1 MVMAKSAEK
10 LWADALEQEKV
21 GELEDAKS
29 LAYEITKIDPDHSD
43 AWFMISR
50 LSLPPVKRGKTEEP
64 SLAQAAT
71 ALSALRHVVRIDSER
86 RDAWILGGA
95 LLVDHLGMM
104 EESLEWWEGRR
115 KVVPKE
121 VTPLVEQIGVLIR
134 LGNYE
139 EAGVLLETLF
149 SPEMEDPDNRQLF
162 RMDSVRKMVANA
174 SNMEKDEVFRP
185 QNPKHK
191 RWEIIDRMKT
201 RKPLSETFFLLTFVA
216 PIVFLLGTF
225 SMTLLGNLGRLGLLI
240 VFLIILFLFWGI
252 SRLSSGLLQKLNRHS
267 MDLERALDV
276 EASSGKLCIPDE
288 IRGSKLYNSV
298 LEKRTRAFQERI
310 GKIVEIDERLNQ
322 KWTPNVPNWNQQ
334 DSGWWDGNEDDSVE
348 FDTIED

>member
-1 MVMAKSAEK
+1 MAKSAEK

-29 LAYEITKIDPDHSD
+29 LAHEITKIDRDHSD

-50 LSLPPVKRGKTEEP
+50 LSLPPVRRGKTEEP

-104 EESLEWWEGRR
+104 EESLEWWEMRR

-139 EAGVLLETLF
+139 EAGELLETLF

-174 SNMEKDEVFRP
+174 SSMEKDEVFRP

-252 SRLSSGLLQKLNRHS
+252 SRLSSGLLQKLNRHA
-267 MDLERALDV
+267 MDLDRALDV
-276 EASSGKLCIPDE
+276 ETSTGRVCIPDE
-288 IRGSKLYNSV
+288 IRGSKLYNSI
-298 LEKRTRAFQERI
+298 LGKRTIAFQERI
-310 GKIVEIDERLNQ
+310 EKIVEVDEKLNQ
-322 KWTPNVPNWNQQ
+322 KWTPNLPNWEQQ
-334 DSGWWDGNEDDSVE
+334 DSGWWDEDEDESVE

>member
-1 MVMAKSAEK
+1 MAKSAEK

-29 LAYEITKIDPDHSD
+29 LAHEITKIDRDHSD

-50 LSLPPVKRGKTEEP
+50 LSLPPVRRGKTDEP

-104 EESLEWWEGRR
+104 EESLEWWEMRR

-139 EAGVLLETLF
+139 EAGELLETLF

>member
-1 MVMAKSAEK
+1 
-10 LWADALEQEKV
+10 
-21 GELEDAKS
+21 
-29 LAYEITKIDPDHSD
+29 
-43 AWFMISR
+43 
-50 LSLPPVKRGKTEEP
+50 
-64 SLAQAAT
+64 
-71 ALSALRHVVRIDSER
+71 
-86 RDAWILGGA
+86 
-95 LLVDHLGMM
+95 MM
-104 EESLEWWEGRR
+104 EESLEWWEMRK

-139 EAGVLLETLF
+139 EAGELLETLF

-174 SNMEKDEVFRP
+174 SSMEKDEVFRP

-225 SMTLLGNLGRLGLLI
+225 SMTLLGNSKWGLLI
-240 VFLIILFLFWGI
+240 VFVIILFLFWGI

-288 IRGSKLYNSV
+288 IRGSKLYNSI

-310 GKIVEIDERLNQ
+310 GKIVEIDERINQ
-322 KWTPNVPNWNQQ
+322 KWTPNLPNWKQQ
-334 DSGWWDGNEDDSVE
+334 DSDWWNEDEEESVE
-348 FDTIED
+348 LDAIED

>member
-1 MVMAKSAEK
+1 MAKSAEM
-10 LWADALEQEKV
+10 LWIDALEQEEA
-21 GELEDAKS
+21 GEFEDAKS
-29 LAYEITKIDPDHSD
+29 LAHEVTKIDPDHSD

-50 LSLPPVKRGKTEEP
+50 LSLPPVRRGKTEEP
-64 SLAQAAT
+64 SLPQAAIS
-71 ALSALRHVVRIDSER
+71 LSALQNVVRIDPER

-104 EESLEWWEGRR
+104 EESLEWWERRR
-115 KVVPKE
+115 KVAPRE
-121 VTPLVEQIGVLIR
+121 VTPLIEQIGVLIR
-134 LGNYE
+134 IGNYDD
-139 EAGVLLETLF
+139 AGKLLDILF
-149 SPEMEDPDNRQLF
+149 SPEMDTPDNRQLF
-162 RMDSVRKMVANA
+162 RMDAVRKMVANA
-174 SNMEKDEVFRP
+174 ANMEKDDVFRP
-185 QNPKHK
+185 QNSKHK

-288 IRGSKLYNSV
+288 IRGSKLYNSI

-310 GKIVEIDERLNQ
+310 GKIVEIDERLNN
-322 KWTPNVPNWNQQ
+322 KWTPNLPNWKQQ
-334 DSGWWDGNEDDSVE
+334 ESDWWVENEDESVE
-348 FDTIED
+348 LDAIED

>member
-1 MVMAKSAEK
+1 MAKSAEK

-29 LAYEITKIDPDHSD
+29 LAHEITKIDRDHSD

-104 EESLEWWEGRR
+104 EESLEWWEMRR

-174 SNMEKDEVFRP
+174 SSMEKDEVFRP

-288 IRGSKLYNSV
+288 IRGSKLYNSI